1 MAKRSK
7 RIYYEELHQ
16 ISNIPVRV
24 LRANDGTYWVN
35 MLDAEMVSDV
45 GSLTI
50 HATGNDTIN

>member
-35 MLDAEMVSDV
+35 MLDAEMVSNAD
-45 GSLTI
+45 SLTI
-50 HATGNDTIN
+50 HAVGNDTIN